1 MSSPGLKPNR
11 DGDKVVVVLQNE
23 QEEINERIATLVLS
37 CVKLGITYTVL
48 DATARHVED
57 IDWAIICPVLI
68 VSSDTYPNKSV
79 TINQILSQLEGP
91 RKVPLWRMQD
101 LWASSRINNIDA
113 KKSIPVFDSDMV
125 DEFDEV
131 PELPSV
137 ERTVAIFFTAGS
149 QGSPKG
155 VRVATRYPIA
165 QFI

>member
-23 QEEINERIATLVLS
+23 QEDINERIATLVLS

-91 RKVPLWRMQD
+91 RKVPLLRMQD